1 MLFFSITTKK
11 SEWEAKKQMPSPFA
25 KHLNGGLIKN
35 RVFFNNCAKGQQ
47 RRKKHEIQIVYNLG
61 VMHISP
67 ENEP

>member
-1 MLFFSITTKK
+1 
-11 SEWEAKKQMPSPFA
+11 MPPPFA
-25 KHLNGGLIKN
+25 LDLNGRHLKN
-35 RVFFNNCAKGQQ
+35 RVFFNNFAKGQQ